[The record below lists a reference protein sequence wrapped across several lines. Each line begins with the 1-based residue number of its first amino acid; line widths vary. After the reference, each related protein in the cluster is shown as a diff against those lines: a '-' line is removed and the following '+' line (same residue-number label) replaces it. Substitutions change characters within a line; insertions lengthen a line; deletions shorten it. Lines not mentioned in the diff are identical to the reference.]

1 MTRPARPAQ
10 PVPALP
16 APTAETPAHKTP
28 VQPKPNERQL
38 RAIQF
43 IQTSTRITNRDYRD
57 LCPDVSAETLRLDFA
72 DMVDKGI
79 LLKVGDKKG
88 TYYVLK

>member
-1 MTRPARPAQ
+1 FSVVLRNIQTSRPI
-10 PVPALP
+10 PVW
-16 APTAETPAHKTP
+16 
-28 VQPKPNERQL
+28 QQNMNERQL

>member
-1 MTRPARPAQ
+1 MPAQ
-10 PVPALP
+10 
-16 APTAETPAHKTP
+16 KTP

-43 IQTSTRITNRDYRD
+43 IQTSGRITNRDYRD

-72 DMVDKGI
+72 DMVDKGV